1 MQKDGLII
9 RDFKLEEIQKTVLQS
24 IGLRNVSII
33 KFLMAENLKRLIDK
47 FIMDSKPE
55 DKIPDKMYELFD
67 LANHISNTTRVVQ
80 REQGVIDLKNIV

>member
-33 KFLMAENLKRLIDK
+33 KFLMAENLKQLIDK

-55 DKIPDKMYELFD
+55 EKIPDKMYELFD

>member
-1 MQKDGLII
+1 MQKEGLII
-9 RDFKLEEIQKTVLQS
+9 QDFKSEEIQKTVLQS

-33 KFLMAENLKRLIDK
+33 KFLMAENLKQLIDK

-55 DKIPDKMYELFD
+55 EKIPDKMYELFD

-80 REQGVIDLKNIV
+80 RVRGVIDLKRIV

>member
-1 MQKDGLII
+1 MQKEGLII
-9 RDFKLEEIQKTVLQS
+9 QDFKSEEIQKTVLQS

>member
-1 MQKDGLII
+1 MQKEGLII
-9 RDFKLEEIQKTVLQS
+9 QDFKSEEIQKTVLQS

-33 KFLMAENLKRLIDK
+33 KFLMAENLKQLIDK